1 MSGSKNKERAGVVAG
16 TVLAIALTAVLCGI
30 YALLVKNGKD
40 TQEHSDLIISTAIA
54 VSVLTASLITSVGRG
69 SRRIYGLVLGLIYAA
84 ILTAVPLHAYP
95 SEVDWF
101 KIIRIFAVAAVS
113 GLIGGSINLGKS
125 NKNLRKSRK

>member
-54 VSVLTASLITSVGRG
+54 VSVLTSSLITSVGRG

-84 ILTAVPLHAYP
+84 ILTAVPLLAYP